1 MRGFTELKNIN
12 SINHFQN
19 RLFNIYNDYRKDW
32 GNKNQRKK
40 FDIGSYASLCFERK
54 G

>member
-12 SINHFQN
+12 SINHFQK
-19 RLFNIYNDYRKDW
+19 RLFNIYNDYIKDW
-32 GNKNQRKK
+32 GNKNQGKN
-40 FDIGSYASLCFERK
+40 FDIASYIFLCFERK